1 MKLVLTSAVAA
12 ITIGLGALMLTA
24 SPSAEKA
31 ASASSNA
38 ASVPVRITENEII
51 NHPTEIVELFTSQ
64 GCSSCPPADR
74 FLASLADSPTTLA
87 LSFNVTYWDY
97 LGWKDR
103 FGQRDFT
110 LRQKQYA
117 KALGIGNVYTPQLVL
132 NGGAH
137 SNQFSRN
144 QVKQAALP
152 SDRPLIDLLF
162 EGHSIRATGPANVN
176 LEDFDLTMITYNPGL
191 QETHVKRG
199 ENRNRTLENY
209 NVVQDVY
216 PLSADKNYSYD
227 MSEHSKGMAYVLMA
241 SDPKSA
247 EIISVTQILPK

>member
-87 LSFNVTYWDY
+87 LSFN
-97 LGWKDR
+97 L
-103 FGQRDFT
+103 
-110 LRQKQYA
+110 
-117 KALGIGNVYTPQLVL
+117 
-132 NGGAH
+132 
-137 SNQFSRN
+137 S
-144 QVKQAALP
+144 
-152 SDRPLIDLLF
+152 LI
-162 EGHSIRATGPANVN
+162 HI
-176 LEDFDLTMITYNPGL
+176 
-191 QETHVKRG
+191 
-199 ENRNRTLENY
+199 
-209 NVVQDVY
+209 
-216 PLSADKNYSYD
+216 
-227 MSEHSKGMAYVLMA
+227 
-241 SDPKSA
+241 
-247 EIISVTQILPK
+247 